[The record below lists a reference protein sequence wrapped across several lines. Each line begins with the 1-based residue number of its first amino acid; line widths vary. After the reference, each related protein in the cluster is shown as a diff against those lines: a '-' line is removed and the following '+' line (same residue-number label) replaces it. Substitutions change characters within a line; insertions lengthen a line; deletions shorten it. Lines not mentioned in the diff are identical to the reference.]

1 MSKIN
6 WKLAPEGAIG
16 VAQRGQQ
23 LAFVDN
29 DRNIFLDGHWGISM
43 GWELVA
49 KRPTLAESIT
59 KTPQLEQQKTVAD
72 AYEWANGEW
81 KRGMLAICK
90 CNDNLFF
97 CDNNLRMREVICTR
111 EQFEAYAKEQEAK
124 QEGEKWTHTYFNI
137 RCRIMDLDPDEF
149 GTVVIIKNGG
159 DYALA
164 HPSKLKPIKPTIKPS
179 AAWSLVSKQGWPIHQ
194 VTETYDVEEVPAND

>member
-49 KRPTLAESIT
+49 KRHTFAESIT
-59 KTPQLEQQKTVAD
+59 KTPQLEQTKTVAD
-72 AYEWANGEW
+72 AVEAYPKWQEPHF
-81 KRGMLAICK
+81 MP
-90 CNDNLFF
+90 
-97 CDNNLRMREVICTR
+97 TR
-111 EQFEAYAKEQEAK
+111 ENLEKIAKDAQGDFVEVE
-124 QEGEKWTHTYFNI
+124 EGEKWTHTYFSI

-164 HPSKLKPIKPTIKPS
+164 HPSKLKPIKPTITKS
-179 AAWSLVSKQGWPIHQ
+179 DFADFVIEKLNDGTHQ
-194 VTETYDVEEVPAND
+194 DAVCYLLQQKLDQHEVIEGPAND